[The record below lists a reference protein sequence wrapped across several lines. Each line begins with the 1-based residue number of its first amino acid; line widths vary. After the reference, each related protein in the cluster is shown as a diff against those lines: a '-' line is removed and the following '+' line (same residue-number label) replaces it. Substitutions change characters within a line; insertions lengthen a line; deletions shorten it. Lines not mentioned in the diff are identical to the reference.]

1 MPGDEHFGQV
11 NLEGSNHEQSPDE
24 VWERNKLIDFLSH
37 LNEVEQSLV
46 IAIARSTIDEQKM
59 DIQRINEIIGV
70 SQKPMAIQKARR
82 SLVIHQINR
91 TFALTT
97 GSSTELIRK
106 ERDLFEKRTY
116 VYSADPDCALELKK
130 LMP

>member
-1 MPGDEHFGQV
+1 M
-11 NLEGSNHEQSPDE
+11 N
-24 VWERNKLIDFLSH
+24 
-37 LNEVEQSLV
+37 
-46 IAIARSTIDEQKM
+46 
-59 DIQRINEIIGV
+59 IQRINEIIGV

-116 VYSADPDCALELKK
+116 IYYADPDASQALNR
-130 LMP
+130 LM